1 MQKTIVSALAILA
14 STVVASASDLPS
26 KAAAAAPLPAFA
38 AGGYYAGVNVGG
50 NANVTDARV
59 YSGGA
64 VAGWNVLP
72 FLAVE
77 GTYDLSRPQ
86 TKVNREY
93 NWQNTV
99 AVNAVPQYKI
109 PGVGATVYG
118 LGGVGYRWNA
128 ASTVADHSVYNI
140 GGGLKYE
147 FAKNL
152 ELDGR
157 YRRID
162 ALQKKDRTSTSA
174 EDRVTFGVNYK
185 F

>member
-14 STVVASASDLPS
+14 SSAVALAADLPS
-26 KAAAAAPLPAFA
+26 KAAPAAPALPAFA
-38 AGGYYAGVNVGG
+38 TGGYYAGVNLGG
-50 NANVTDARV
+50 DADKTRV

-77 GTYDLSRPQ
+77 GTYDLSRPKN
-86 TKVNREY
+86 KVGSEY

-109 PGVGATVYG
+109 PGTDFTAYA
-118 LGGVGYRWNA
+118 LGGVGYRWNSV
-128 ASTVADHSVYNI
+128 STVADHSVYNV
-140 GGGLKYE
+140 GGGVKYD
-147 FAKNL
+147 FAKNI

-162 ALQKKDRTSTSA
+162 NVQSKYRTSTSA
-174 EDRVTFGVNYK
+174 EDRVTAGVNFK